1 MFRHTQCSVSN
12 KFIVLEGYFLLN
24 SMALM
29 VDISNSWVYGL
40 PIEKNFILFLKKGAT
55 KLPMP
60 VDQWV
65 SMSGGQ
71 LSVFLKK
78 DS

>member
-1 MFRHTQCSVSN
+1 M
-12 KFIVLEGYFLLN
+12 
-24 SMALM
+24 
-29 VDISNSWVYGL
+29 SNSWVYGL
-40 PIEKNFILFLKKGAT
+40 PREKSFIRFSVWSTLIFGPSTLEKDTT
-55 KLPMP
+55 KLP
-60 VDQWV
+60 VSRSV

>member
-1 MFRHTQCSVSN
+1 
-12 KFIVLEGYFLLN
+12 
-24 SMALM
+24 MALM